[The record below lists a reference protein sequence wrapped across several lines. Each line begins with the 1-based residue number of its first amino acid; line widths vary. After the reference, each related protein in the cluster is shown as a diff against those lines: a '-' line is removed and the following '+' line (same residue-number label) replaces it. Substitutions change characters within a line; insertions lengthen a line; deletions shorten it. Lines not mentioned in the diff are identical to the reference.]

1 MTCAHQ
7 SSGAVSAWAS
17 NLDSDGVGGRL
28 RTQGLPALGARG
40 SVVVQVKDWSLIAVE
55 GVGEQRMAYIQVA
68 DNPIDVV
75 VEPPVGTVIFSAL
88 TARRLYASSNSPPG
102 GGKGAGGTEPLD
114 QFLRDL
120 HRSFAFSL
128 KFIKDD
134 QIRFDPVRVWH
145 PAKDSP
151 RLNVRDA
158 VEDKP
163 ASREAWHVE
172 PWDLKKRE

>member
-1 MTCAHQ
+1 MAH
-7 SSGAVSAWAS
+7 
-17 NLDSDGVGGRL
+17 
-28 RTQGLPALGARG
+28 
-40 SVVVQVKDWSLIAVE
+40 
-55 GVGEQRMAYIQVA
+55 IQVA

-151 RLNVRDA
+151 RLDVRDA

-172 PWDLKKRE
+172 PWELKKREWEEATKESGIIYHPPENSEEGSPSRESRKQIHVSESGRSAGQGGAFGSRNAEP